1 MQVPPRDAC
10 KLMRSAV
17 AVGIITFC
25 VTAKALPLSTAVPAI
40 PLTGATHATD
50 RSLWNQSSSATV
62 DPREPDAFYVTAN
75 TTQQTPPVNGI
86 DASDIAEARKLIGA
100 LQCMVEDLEGWK
112 RHHRWERSAHASTSE
127 LSFLVGRHDIVSK
140 ALPVM
145 RDLSKTRL
153 AAAGMLGQSVVRPSL
168 EDRMIW
174 HLQSWVDELEQG
186 PLHQFRMYA
195 NISTTT
201 PGADRESCASACR
214 CRANCRGYM
223 HTPDCTAALGCCR
236 LLRDGGS
243 WELVSASTD
252 RDALLSMLER
262 DSAYSAWLV
271 HCSKP
276 TITVYKPTRNV
287 HFQL

>member
-10 KLMRSAV
+10 KLSAV
-17 AVGIITFC
+17 AAGIFTLC

-50 RSLWNQSSSATV
+50 RSLWNQSSSA
-62 DPREPDAFYVTAN
+62 ATAN
-75 TTQQTPPVNGI
+75 TTQQTPPVDGI
-86 DASDIAEARKLIGA
+86 DASGIAEARKLIGA
-100 LQCMVEDLEGWK
+100 LQCMVDDLEGWK
-112 RHHRWERSAHASTSE
+112 RYHRWERSAHASTSE
-127 LSFLVGRHDIVSK
+127 LSYLVERHDTVSK

-145 RDLSKTRL
+145 RYLSQTRL

-195 NISTTT
+195 NISTTI

-214 CRANCRGYM
+214 CRANCRGYV
-223 HTPDCTAALGCCR
+223 HTPDRTAALGCCR

-252 RDALLSMLER
+252 RDALLGIFER
-262 DSAYSAWLV
+262 DGAYSAWLV

-276 TITVYKPTRNV
+276 TITVYKPILKV